1 MKTTAIHLFLSV
13 VVGVL
18 IVGGA
23 YHIIETITPETS
35 AVKPG
40 TLTSVSINNEQYTS
54 LAPTVHQA
62 KPYKRTAHSTSAKA
76 TNTTVVPLYTHSQQ
90 AKQHAHNTPIIVH
103 SHDAQTHSTQPQTQP
118 TQQQAIAMVSQH
130 QSVSMPFSA
139 MAPRVIAASG
149 DLQPFQNQA
158 PRKAPPTTGGPGGQN
173 PENTDI
179 IVTQPLPDGSIFLL
193 LLIIGYAVSRRSF
206 NRSFKLQDVRT
217 ISKI

>member
-23 YHIIETITPETS
+23 YYIMETITPETS

-40 TLTSVSINNEQYTS
+40 TLTSVSTNNEQYTS

-62 KPYKRTAHSTSAKA
+62 KPYKK
-76 TNTTVVPLYTHSQQ
+76 TTVNTISTTTTKTTAVPLYTHTKQT
-90 AKQHAHNTPIIVH
+90 KQHSINTPVIVH
-103 SHDAQTHSTQPQTQP
+103 PQAAQTKTTQP

-158 PRKAPPTTGGPGGQN
+158 PRKAPPTTGGQN

-193 LLIIGYAVSRRSF
+193 LLIIGYAVLRRSIR
-206 NRSFKLQDVRT
+206 RSN
-217 ISKI
+217 S

>member
-23 YHIIETITPETS
+23 YYIMGTITPETTI
-35 AVKPG
+35 VKPS
-40 TLTSVSINNEQYTS
+40 THTSVSINNEQYTS

-62 KPYKRTAHSTSAKA
+62 KPYKRTAHSTSDKA
-76 TNTTVVPLYTHSQQ
+76 TTTTAVPLYTHSQQ
-90 AKQHAHNTPIIVH
+90 AKQHAHPTPVIAH
-103 SHDAQTHSTQPQTQP
+103 SHAAQTKTTQP

-130 QSVSMPFSA
+130 SGVAMPFSA

-158 PRKAPPTTGGPGGQN
+158 PRKAPPTTGGQD

-179 IVTQPLPDGSIFLL
+179 IIPQPLPDGSIFLL
-193 LLIIGYAVSRRSF
+193 LLIIGYAVLSRSIRRS
-206 NRSFKLQDVRT
+206 NA
-217 ISKI
+217 

>member
-23 YHIIETITPETS
+23 YHIMETITPETS
-35 AVKPG
+35 AVKQG
-40 TLTSVSINNEQYTS
+40 TLTSVSTNNEQYTS

-62 KPYKRTAHSTSAKA
+62 KPYKHTAHSTSAKA
-76 TNTTVVPLYTHSQQ
+76 TNTTAVPLYTHSQQ
-90 AKQHAHNTPIIVH
+90 AKQHAHNTSVIAH

-130 QSVSMPFSA
+130 SAVSMPFSA

-149 DLQPFQNQA
+149 DIQPFKNQA
-158 PRKAPPTTGGPGGQN
+158 PRKAPPTTGGQN

-179 IVTQPLPDGSIFLL
+179 IVPQPLPDGSIFLL

-206 NRSFKLQDVRT
+206 KLQDVRT
-217 ISKI
+217 ISKIE

>member
-23 YHIIETITPETS
+23 YYTMETITPETS
-35 AVKPG
+35 AVKPS

-62 KPYKRTAHSTSAKA
+62 KPYKKTTVNTISSTSTK
-76 TNTTVVPLYTHSQQ
+76 TTAVPLYTHSQQ
-90 AKQHAHNTPIIVH
+90 AKQHAHSTPVIAH
-103 SHDAQTHSTQPQTQP
+103 SHAAQTKTTQP

-130 QSVSMPFSA
+130 SGVAMPFSA

-158 PRKAPPTTGGPGGQN
+158 PRKAPPTTGGQD

-179 IVTQPLPDGSIFLL
+179 IIPQPLPDGSIFLL
-193 LLIIGYAVSRRSF
+193 LLIIGYAVLSRSIRRS
-206 NRSFKLQDVRT
+206 NA
-217 ISKI
+217 

>member
-23 YHIIETITPETS
+23 YHIIETIIPETS
-35 AVKPG
+35 AVKPS
-40 TLTSVSINNEQYTS
+40 THTSVSTNNEQYTS

-62 KPYKRTAHSTSAKA
+62 KPYKHTAHSTSAKA
-76 TNTTVVPLYTHSQQ
+76 TTTIAVPLYTHSQQ
-90 AKQHAHNTPIIVH
+90 AKQHAHNTPVIAH

-130 QSVSMPFSA
+130 SAVSMPFSA

-149 DLQPFQNQA
+149 DIQPFQNQA
-158 PRKAPPTTGGPGGQN
+158 PRKAPPTTGGQD

-193 LLIIGYAVSRRSF
+193 LLIIGYAVLHRSF
-206 NRSFKLQDVRT
+206 NRSFKPQF
-217 ISKI
+217 

>member
-23 YHIIETITPETS
+23 YHIMETITPETS
-35 AVKPG
+35 AVKPS
-40 TLTSVSINNEQYTS
+40 TLTSVSTNNEQYTS

-62 KPYKRTAHSTSAKA
+62 KPYKHTAHSTSAKV
-76 TNTTVVPLYTHSQQ
+76 TTTTVVPLYTHSQQ
-90 AKQHAHNTPIIVH
+90 AIQHAHPTSVIAH

-118 TQQQAIAMVSQH
+118 TQQQAIAMVSQN
-130 QSVSMPFSA
+130 SAVSMPFSA

-149 DLQPFQNQA
+149 DIQPFQNQA
-158 PRKAPPTTGGPGGQN
+158 PRKAPPSTGGQN

-179 IVTQPLPDGSIFLL
+179 IVPQPLPDGSIFLL

-206 NRSFKLQDVRT
+206 KLQDVRT
-217 ISKI
+217 ISKIE

>member
-18 IVGGA
+18 IVGGT
-23 YHIIETITPETS
+23 YHIMETITPETTII
-35 AVKPG
+35 KPG
-40 TLTSVSINNEQYTS
+40 TLTSVSTNNEQYTS

-62 KPYKRTAHSTSAKA
+62 KPYKHTAHSTSAKA
-76 TNTTVVPLYTHSQQ
+76 TTTTAVPLYTHTQHI
-90 AKQHAHNTPIIVH
+90 KQLPTKTPVFVH
-103 SHDAQTHSTQPQTQP
+103 SHDAKTHSTQPQTQP

-130 QSVSMPFSA
+130 SAVAMPFSA

-158 PRKAPPTTGGPGGQN
+158 PRKAPPTTGGQN

-193 LLIIGYAVSRRSF
+193 LLIIGYAVLH
-206 NRSFKLQDVRT
+206 RSFKLQDVRT
-217 ISKI
+217 ISKIE

>member
-23 YHIIETITPETS
+23 YYIMETITPETS

-40 TLTSVSINNEQYTS
+40 THTSVSINNEQYTS

-62 KPYKRTAHSTSAKA
+62 KPYKKTTVNTISTTAKA
-76 TNTTVVPLYTHSQQ
+76 TNTTAVPLYTHSQQ
-90 AKQHAHNTPIIVH
+90 AKQHAHPTPVILH
-103 SHDAQTHSTQPQTQP
+103 SHAAQTKTTQP
-118 TQQQAIAMVSQH
+118 TQQKAIAIVSQH
-130 QSVSMPFSA
+130 SGVAMPFSA

-158 PRKAPPTTGGPGGQN
+158 PRKAPPTTGGQN

-179 IVTQPLPDGSIFLL
+179 IIPQPLPDGSIFLL
-193 LLIIGYAVSRRSF
+193 LLIIGYAVLSRSIRRS
-206 NRSFKLQDVRT
+206 NA
-217 ISKI
+217 

>member
-18 IVGGA
+18 IVGGT
-23 YHIIETITPETS
+23 YHIMETITPETID
-35 AVKPG
+35 VKPG
-40 TLTSVSINNEQYTS
+40 TLTSVSTNNEQYTS

-62 KPYKRTAHSTSAKA
+62 KPYKHTAHSTSAKA
-76 TNTTVVPLYTHSQQ
+76 TNTTAVPLYTHTQHI
-90 AKQHAHNTPIIVH
+90 KQLPTKTPVIVH
-103 SHDAQTHSTQPQTQP
+103 SHDTQTHSAQPQTQP

-130 QSVSMPFSA
+130 SAVAMPFSA

-158 PRKAPPTTGGPGGQN
+158 PRKAPPTTGGQN

-193 LLIIGYAVSRRSF
+193 LLIIGYAVLR
-206 NRSFKLQDVRT
+206 RSFKLQDVRT
-217 ISKI
+217 ISKIE

>member
-23 YHIIETITPETS
+23 YYIMETITPETS

-40 TLTSVSINNEQYTS
+40 TLTSVSTNNEQYTS

-62 KPYKRTAHSTSAKA
+62 KPYKK
-76 TNTTVVPLYTHSQQ
+76 TTVNTISTTTTKTIAVPLYTHTKQT
-90 AKQHAHNTPIIVH
+90 KQHSISTPVIVH
-103 SHDAQTHSTQPQTQP
+103 PQAAQTKTTQP

-158 PRKAPPTTGGPGGQN
+158 PRKAPPTTGGQN

-193 LLIIGYAVSRRSF
+193 LLIIGYAVLRRSIRQS
-206 NRSFKLQDVRT
+206 NS
-217 ISKI
+217 

>member
-23 YHIIETITPETS
+23 YYTMETITPETS
-35 AVKPG
+35 AVKPS

-62 KPYKRTAHSTSAKA
+62 KPYKK
-76 TNTTVVPLYTHSQQ
+76 TTVNTISTTAIKTTAVPLHTHTKQT
-90 AKQHAHNTPIIVH
+90 KQHAHPTPVIVH
-103 SHDAQTHSTQPQTQP
+103 SHNAQTKTTQP

-130 QSVSMPFSA
+130 SGVSMPFSA

-158 PRKAPPTTGGPGGQN
+158 PRKAPPTTGGQN

-179 IVTQPLPDGSIFLL
+179 IIPQPLPDGSIFLL
-193 LLIIGYAVSRRSF
+193 LLIIGYAVLHRSIRRS
-206 NRSFKLQDVRT
+206 NA
-217 ISKI
+217 